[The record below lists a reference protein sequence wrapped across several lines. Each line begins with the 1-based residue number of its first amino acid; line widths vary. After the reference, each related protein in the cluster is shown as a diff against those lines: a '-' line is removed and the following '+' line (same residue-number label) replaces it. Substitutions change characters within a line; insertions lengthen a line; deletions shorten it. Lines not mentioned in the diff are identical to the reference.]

1 MQSTRPP
8 NRTGL
13 PFTSIPSGRA
23 DLRTNFPSSHS
34 KDKQT
39 SGPSLPP
46 APSLSPLDRNG
57 QTLEPEGHS
66 FPLSTLIDSR
76 RWDCLWK
83 IENVESATSK
93 AFDRA
98 PCARGR
104 KAPEAPQIRACLAK
118 AFPGLG
124 SLNLGERELPGATGL
139 AGCGWPRGWVDRK
152 GALGCWWP
160 ARNCFWL

>member
-13 PFTSIPSGRA
+13 PFTFIPSGRA

-34 KDKQT
+34 TDKHT

-76 RWDCLWK
+76 RWEVGYIFWIGVPEETREAKLVLQ
-83 IENVESATSK
+83 IQGSA
-93 AFDRA
+93 RLVVR
-98 PCARGR
+98 P
-104 KAPEAPQIRACLAK
+104 IRALLQEDESP
-118 AFPGLG
+118 FV
-124 SLNLGERELPGATGL
+124 GA
-139 AGCGWPRGWVDRK
+139 
-152 GALGCWWP
+152 
-160 ARNCFWL
+160 NCS